1 VQESLSQEVSRYAQ
15 VMTQP
20 QTMQRPGGR
29 SARVRDAV
37 HEAVLA
43 LLRDRSWEELS
54 IPVIADRSG
63 VHQATIYRRWRSM
76 SVLLDDV
83 VAEHLTRSFAL
94 PDTGSLRGDLVAYA
108 EGVARG
114 LTGPF
119 RVLILRAAMV
129 DLRADAPVLAG
140 TLAERSRQ
148 LQAMLARARARGETP
163 PTLDELIELVLAP
176 LYFDALFALPGE
188 PDRARRLVERLLTM
202 STGTDDRRGRA

>member
-1 VQESLSQEVSRYAQ
+1 MAVVTVEHEPAKP
-15 VMTQP
+15 QP
-20 QTMQRPGGR
+20 TVRIRRPGGR
-29 SARVRDAV
+29 TARVRGAV
-37 HEAVLA
+37 HTAVGDLVA
-43 LLRDRSWEELS
+43 EQPWGELN
-54 IPVIADRSG
+54 IPMIAQRSG

-76 SVLLDDV
+76 PVLLDDV

-129 DLRADAPVLAG
+129 DIRADAPVLAG

-176 LYFDALFALPGE
+176 LYFDALFALPGK
-188 PDRARRLVERLLTM
+188 PDRARRLVERLLTL

>member
-1 VQESLSQEVSRYAQ
+1 
-15 VMTQP
+15 
-20 QTMQRPGGR
+20 MQRPGGR

-43 LLRDRSWEELS
+43 LLGERSWEELS
-54 IPVIADRSG
+54 IPAVADRSG

-76 SVLLDDV
+76 PVLLDDV
-83 VAEHLTRSFAL
+83 VAEHVTSSFAL

-108 EGVARG
+108 DGVARG

-129 DLRADAPVLAG
+129 DLRVDAPVLAG
-140 TLAERSRQ
+140 TLTERSRQ
-148 LQAMLARARARGETP
+148 LQAMLARARSRGETP

-176 LYFDALFALPGE
+176 LYFDALFARPGE

-202 STGTDDRRGRA
+202 STGMDDRRDPT

>member
-1 VQESLSQEVSRYAQ
+1 MQESLSQGFSRYAR
-15 VMTQP
+15 VVTDP

-114 LTGPF
+114 LAGPF

-129 DLRADAPVLAG
+129 DIRADAPVLAG
-140 TLAERSRQ
+140 TLVERSRQ
-148 LQAMLARARARGETP
+148 LQAMLARARGETP

-176 LYFDALFALPGE
+176 LYFDALFALPGK

-202 STGTDDRRGRA
+202 STGTDGRRDRT